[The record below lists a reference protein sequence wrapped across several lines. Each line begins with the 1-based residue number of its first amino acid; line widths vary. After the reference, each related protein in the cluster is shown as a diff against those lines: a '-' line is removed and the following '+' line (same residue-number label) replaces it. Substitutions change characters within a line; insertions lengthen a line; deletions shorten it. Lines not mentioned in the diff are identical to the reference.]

1 MPLSVVQRLSLGE
14 LTPTTIT
21 LQMVDRSMAQ
31 PEGILE
37 DVLVKVG
44 KFIFPVDFVIMKME
58 EDAEVPLL
66 LGRPF
71 LAIGA
76 ALIDVQKGELALR
89 VGNEAVHF
97 NINRSLEHPDV
108 DAESCMAVENNSLL
122 NVELNSDCILQHS
135 INEIEMNFQY
145 LESLDCELLPSNLFN
160 KETVSSINE
169 NSQDEVCSQKQQTH
183 EQETSAEGLT
193 LKELPSHLKYEFLEP
208 EKRKPVIILAAL
220 TEAEEQK
227 LLKILRKY
235 KEAIAWSIEDLK
247 GISPS
252 ICMHKILLN
261 DNEKNS
267 IEHQRRLNPVMK
279 EVVRKE
285 VLKWLNAGFIYA
297 ISDSSWVSLVHV
309 VPKKGGFTLIRNE
322 KNELIPTR
330 TVIGW
335 RVCIDYRKL
344 NTATRK
350 DHFPLPFIDQM
361 LDRLAGHPHFCFL
374 NGYSGYNP
382 IAIAP
387 EDQEKTT
394 FTCPFG
400 TFAFRRMPFGL
411 CNALGTF
418 QKCMMSIFSD
428 LAEEVMEIFVD
439 DFTVYGTSFEQCLD
453 NLGTVLQRCKDKN
466 LALNWE
472 KCHFMVTE
480 GIVLGYMISAAWLEV
495 DQAKVSIIRDLIPPT
510 IVKGIRSFLGH
521 AGFYRGFI
529 RDFSKIARPQ
539 CRLLEKDTKFY
550 FDESCHNVF
559 EEIKSRLVEAPIMA
573 KPD

>member
-1 MPLSVVQRLSLGE
+1 
-14 LTPTTIT
+14 
-21 LQMVDRSMAQ
+21 MAQ

-44 KFIFPVDFVIMKME
+44 KFIFPVDFVIMQME
-58 EDAEVPLL
+58 KDTKIPLL
-66 LGRPF
+66 MGRPF
-71 LAIGA
+71 LATGA
-76 ALIDVQKGELALR
+76 ALIDVQKGELTLR
-89 VGNEAVHF
+89 VGNEALHF

-108 DAESCMAVENNSLL
+108 DADSCMAVGNNSLL
-122 NVELNSDCILQHS
+122 DVEMNSDCILQHS

-145 LESLDCELLPSNLFN
+145 LESLDCEVPPSNLFN

-208 EKRKPVIILAAL
+208 EKIKPVITSAAL

-227 LLKILRKY
+227 LLVILRKY

-252 ICMHKILLN
+252 ICMHKILLD
-261 DNEKNS
+261 DNAKTS

-285 VLKWLNAGFIYA
+285 VLKWLNTGFIYA
-297 ISDSSWVSLVHV
+297 ISYSSWVSPVHV
-309 VPKKGGFTLIRNE
+309 VPKKGGFTVIINE
-322 KNELIPTR
+322 NNKLIPTR
-330 TVIGW
+330 TVTGW

-344 NTATRK
+344 NTTTRK
-350 DHFPLPFIDQM
+350 DHFPLPFIDRM

-374 NGYSGYNP
+374 DGYSGYNQ

-411 CNALGTF
+411 CNAPGTF
-418 QKCMMSIFSD
+418 QRCMLSIFSD
-428 LAEEVMEIFVD
+428 LAKEVMEIFMD
-439 DFTVYGTSFEQCLD
+439 DFTVYRSSYEQCLH
-453 NLGTVLQRCKDKN
+453 NLGTELQRCKDKN

-472 KCHFMVTE
+472 KCH
-480 GIVLGYMISAAWLEV
+480 LWLQKEL
-495 DQAKVSIIRDLIPPT
+495 SWGT
-510 IVKGIRSFLGH
+510 
-521 AGFYRGFI
+521 
-529 RDFSKIARPQ
+529 
-539 CRLLEKDTKFY
+539 
-550 FDESCHNVF
+550 
-559 EEIKSRLVEAPIMA
+559 
-573 KPD
+573 